1 MHILMNTYSL
11 SLPYRNSD
19 LAYGRAEG
27 LLPTRVNMNA
37 LQELCCTGIVLYRHK
52 NIRNLLDN
60 FNLLQR
66 NVVRGRQ

>member
-1 MHILMNTYSL
+1 MHIFTNTYSL

-19 LAYGRAEG
+19 LGYGRTEC
-27 LLPTRVNMNA
+27 LLPIRVNINA

-66 NVVRGRQ
+66 NAVRGRQ

>member
-1 MHILMNTYSL
+1 MRIFTNTYSL
-11 SLPYRNSD
+11 SLPFRNSD
-19 LAYGRAEG
+19 LGYGRAEG
-27 LLPTRVNMNA
+27 LFPTWGDINA
-37 LQELCCTGIVLYRHK
+37 FQELCCTGIVLYGHR